1 MPWDLSV
8 GTDSRFVV
16 LRFVGKVAPGDL
28 RAALDATITAMQSH
42 GTSACLGDCSEFEG
56 GHSIVDL
63 YGLVEIITARWS
75 GPLKEAVLMP
85 QLAAGQEDVRFW
97 ENACDNLGLN
107 VRVFADRDS
116 AIAWLCDP
124 ASD

>member
-1 MPWDLSV
+1 MPWELSV
-8 GTDSRFVV
+8 HTDLRVVVVRFV
-16 LRFVGKVAPGDL
+16 RKVPPEEL
-28 RAALDATITAMQSH
+28 LAALDATLAAMQSH
-42 GTSACLGDCSEFEG
+42 GTRACLGDCSELEG

-63 YGLVEIITARWS
+63 YGLVEIIAARWS
-75 GPLKEAVLMP
+75 GTLKEAVLMP
-85 QLAAGQEDVRFW
+85 QLVARREDVRFW
-97 ENACDNLGLN
+97 ENACVNRGLN